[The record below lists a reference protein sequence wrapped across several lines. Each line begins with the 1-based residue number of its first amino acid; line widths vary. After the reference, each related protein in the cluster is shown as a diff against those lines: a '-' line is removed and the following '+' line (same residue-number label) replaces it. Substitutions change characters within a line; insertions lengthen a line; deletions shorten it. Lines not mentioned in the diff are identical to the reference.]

1 MIKAEVVLV
10 GHVLHVR
17 VAGAGFL
24 DDVKLESAVNG
35 GAVGASVSHV
45 EQCRCLAGYI
55 GQFCEDC
62 EPGYRRDPVNGGPH
76 ARCVPCNCHGHS
88 DQCDVNT
95 GQYRRATV
103 TATPTSVTSTQVSL
117 DQLSL
122 LYRIDE
128 LV

>member
-1 MIKAEVVLV
+1 MI
-10 GHVLHVR
+10 
-17 VAGAGFL
+17 GAGFL

-35 GAVGASVSHV
+35 GSVGASVSHV

-62 EPGYRRDPVNGGPH
+62 EPGYRRDPVNGGPQ

-95 GQYRRATV
+95 GQCTRAV
-103 TATPTSVTSTQVSL
+103 CGVYVHVRL
-117 DQLSL
+117 
-122 LYRIDE
+122 
-128 LV
+128 